1 MSSILVGLHLISYTL
16 HILDKNLLI
25 KDISSKD
32 IPDVKRISI
41 VIEIYS
47 SVGRNITFTS
57 DKIYNKKINTLIDN
71 LRENIF
77 PHLNLMN

>member
-1 MSSILVGLHLISYTL
+1 MLNSCKN
-16 HILDKNLLI
+16 ILDKNLLI

-41 VIEIYS
+41 VIETYS

-57 DKIYNKKINTLIDN
+57 DKIYNKKKLI
-71 LRENIF
+71 L
-77 PHLNLMN
+77 